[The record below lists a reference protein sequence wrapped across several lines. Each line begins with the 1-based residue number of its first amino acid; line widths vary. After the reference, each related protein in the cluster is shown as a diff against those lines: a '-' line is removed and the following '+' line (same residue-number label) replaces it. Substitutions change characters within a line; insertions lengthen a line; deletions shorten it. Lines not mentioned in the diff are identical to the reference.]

1 LFLIDLLLNYLIRNI
16 GDIMKKKKVLFVVD
30 EKQMGGVSVLLSD
43 IMKKIN
49 LKKYNIDIMVLHNN
63 GEYLDDLP
71 KSINLIY
78 GTSFFKTI
86 DYTLK
91 EVLKSKNIKNIINK
105 LYLIFLMK
113 TGLIGKKINKERS
126 KCINTKYD
134 VEIAFKDGFCA
145 LFTAYGDSIK
155 KYHWLHTDYSM
166 YDCTANYKKLF
177 DKVFPMFDKIIGISN
192 SVLERFMEKY
202 NVKKTDVIFNIIN
215 EEEIK
220 SKSIKEDIKYNE
232 KINLVSVGRIHN
244 MKGYDRLIHVMNKL
258 NKENL
263 LDNVALRIIGDGPDF
278 NLIKRLVIEYNL
290 ENKIL
295 LMGRMRN
302 PFPYVKSS
310 DAFLMCSRYE
320 PFGLVVLESMILGVP
335 VISTEVASINEIMDE
350 KYGMIVENSEEGLYQ
365 GIKKI
370 IDDKTILNK
379 YKNNLKD
386 YLYPTDKIINDIEK
400 LMED

>member
-1 LFLIDLLLNYLIRNI
+1 
-16 GDIMKKKKVLFVVD
+16 MSKKKVLFVVD

-71 KSINLIY
+71 KGINLIY
-78 GTSFFKTI
+78 GTSFFQTI

-91 EVLKSKNIKNIINK
+91 EVLRSKNIKNIINK
-105 LYLIFLMK
+105 LFLIFLMK
-113 TGLIGKKINKERS
+113 TGLIGNKIKKERM
-126 KCINTKYD
+126 KCIHTKYD

-192 SVLERFMEKY
+192 SVLERFLEKY
-202 NVKKTDVIFNIIN
+202 SIDKTDVIFNLIN

-220 SKSIKEDIKYNE
+220 LKASKENIEYNDE
-232 KINLVSVGRIHN
+232 INLISVGRIHN
-244 MKGYDRLIHVMNKL
+244 MKGYDRLVHVMNML
-258 NKENL
+258 NKDNL
-263 LDNVALRIIGDGPDF
+263 LDNVTLRIIGDGPDF
-278 NLIKRLVIEYNL
+278 NLVKNLVIEYNL
-290 ENKIL
+290 EDKVL

-302 PFPYVKSS
+302 PFPYVKAS

-320 PFGLVVLESMILGVP
+320 PFGLVVLEAMILGVP
-335 VISTEVASINEIMDE
+335 VISADVASIREIMDE
-350 KYGMIVENSEEGLYQ
+350 KYGMIVDNNEEGLYR
-365 GIKKI
+365 GIKEI
-370 IDDKTILNK
+370 IKNKNKFNK

-386 YLYPTDKIINDIEK
+386 YTYPINEIIKQIEN
-400 LMED
+400 LIEE

>member
-1 LFLIDLLLNYLIRNI
+1 
-16 GDIMKKKKVLFVVD
+16 MAKKKVLFVVD

-71 KSINLIY
+71 KNINLIY
-78 GTSFFKTI
+78 GTSFFETI

-113 TGLIGKKINKERS
+113 TGLIGNKIKKERK
-126 KCINTKYD
+126 KCINVKYD

-145 LFTAYGDSIK
+145 LFTAYGNSTK

-177 DKVFPMFDKIIGISN
+177 DKVFLMFDKIIGISN
-192 SVLERFMEKY
+192 SVLERFLEKY
-202 NVKKTDVIFNIIN
+202 KVEKTDVIFNIIN

-220 SKSIKEDIKYNE
+220 FKAAKEDIKYNT
-232 KINLVSVGRIHN
+232 KINLISVGRIHN
-244 MKGYDRLIHVMNKL
+244 MKGYDRLVRVMNML
-258 NKENL
+258 NKDNL
-263 LDNVALRIIGDGPDF
+263 LDNVTLRIIGDGPDF
-278 NLIKRLVIEYNL
+278 DLVKNLVNEYKL
-290 ENKIL
+290 EDKVL

-302 PFPYVKSS
+302 PFPYLKAS

-320 PFGLVVLESMILGVP
+320 PFGLVVLEAMILGVP
-335 VISTEVASINEIMDE
+335 VISTDVASIKEIMNE
-350 KYGMIVENSEEGLYQ
+350 KYGMIVDNSEEGLYT
-365 GIKKI
+365 GIKEI
-370 IDDKTILNK
+370 IENK
-379 YKNNLKD
+379 NKFSEYKNNLKN
-386 YLYPTDKIINDIEK
+386 YTYPINKIIKQIES
-400 LMED
+400 LIEE